1 MSSKN
6 NCYEL
11 VAEVRRAVN
20 DYSESK
26 MQGVDTSGSFSN
38 ETIIKAINDAQKFL
52 FDIVFVRKSELFL
65 TSANLTGV
73 ASVYT
78 LPADF
83 FRLVRFQT
91 TDNYKI
97 GPVNIHQLHITG
109 DGGSKYSYYRKGN
122 TLVLDKDGITDVC
135 KLWYFTRPRNVTM
148 GKVQTGGALS
158 MTLSTAARLE
168 ADYYNNMEIEDITGD
183 KISTISDYTA
193 ARVATVNFTA
203 GTADHYGIVPEIPE
217 PFHGLIG
224 RRAELIVKSYP
235 QSPVKPTK
243 IEADMFM
250 QDLVETVRSFMGDV
264 DIGDRTIEDVIL
276 QLENF
281 P

>member
-1 MSSKN
+1 MSKYN
-6 NCYEL
+6 TYEI

-20 DYSESK
+20 DYSEAK
-26 MQGVDTSGSFSN
+26 VQATDTSGSFSN
-38 ETIIKAINDAQKFL
+38 EIIIKHINDAQKFL
-52 FDIVFVRKSELFL
+52 FDIVFTRKSELFL
-65 TSANLTGV
+65 TSSNLTGV

-83 FRLVRFQT
+83 LRLFRFQT
-91 TDNYKI
+91 ADNYKI
-97 GPVNIHQLHITG
+97 GPVNVHQLHITG

-135 KLWYFTRPRNVTM
+135 KLWYFARPRLLTM

-168 ADYYNNMEIEDITGD
+168 ADYYNGMEIEDITGD
-183 KISTISDYTA
+183 KLGTISDYTA
-193 ARVATVNFTA
+193 ARVATIDFTA
-203 GTADHYGIVPEIPE
+203 GTADYYGIVPEIPE

-224 RRAELIVKSYP
+224 RRAGMIMKNYP
-235 QSPVKPTK
+235 QSPIKATK
-243 IEADMFM
+243 LEADMFT
-250 QDLVETVRSFMGDV
+250 QDLAETVRSFMGD
-264 DIGDRTIEDVIL
+264 DDRSIEDVIL
-276 QLENF
+276 QLEDF

>member
-26 MQGVDTSGSFSN
+26 LKATDTSGAFSN

-52 FDIVFVRKSELFL
+52 FDIVFTRQPHLFL

-83 FRLVRFQT
+83 FRLIRFQT
-91 TDNYKI
+91 ADNYKI

-122 TLVLDKDGITDVC
+122 TLILDKDGITDVC
-135 KLWYFTRPRNVTM
+135 KLWYFTRPRHVTM
-148 GKVQTGGALS
+148 GKVQTGGSLS
-158 MTLSTAARLE
+158 MTLSLAARLE
-168 ADYYNNMEIEDITGD
+168 ANYYNSMEIEDITGD
-183 KISTISDYTA
+183 KIGTISAYTA
-193 ARVATVNFTA
+193 ARVATVDFTA
-203 GTADHYGIVPEIPE
+203 GTADYYGIVPEIPE

-224 RRAELIVKSYP
+224 RRAALLLKDFS
-235 QSPVKPTK
+235 QSPVKATR
-243 IEADMFM
+243 IEVDMFM
-250 QDLVETVRSFMGDV
+250 QDLAETVRSFMGD
-264 DIGDRTIEDVIL
+264 DDRTIEDVIL